1 MRITDLVLAQRVINS
16 INSSKSRLA
25 ELQNILATTK
35 RVNKPSD
42 DPLRISHILN
52 LRRKI
57 KDTEQYLENIEIA
70 GTWLDIANQVLTQSG
85 DVLNSAKVVALREAN
100 ATATAESRA
109 SSADE
114 IRSLKIQLRNSANT
128 VYAGRYVFAG
138 TKTLTQPFNENGEY
152 QGDQGKIEL
161 QVGEKRIVSIN
172 SPGDEVFQGGEDL
185 FAVLSDLETALEND
199 DLPGVS
205 DKIGRLDDCHA
216 QILRWQGDFGGRSR
230 RVEISR
236 NQLQDQTVQ
245 TTKIL
250 SSAEDAD
257 MVKIVVQLQAAGTAY
272 QAALSAGGQILQYTL
287 ISFWE

>member
-1 MRITDLVLAQRVINS
+1 MRITDSMLAQRVINS
-16 INSSKSRLA
+16 INDSKSRLA
-25 ELQNILATTK
+25 ELQNILSTAK

-57 KDTEQYLENIEIA
+57 KETEQYLENVEIA
-70 GTWLDIANQVLTQSG
+70 GTWLDMANQVLAQSG

-100 ATATAESRA
+100 ATATADSRA
-109 SSADE
+109 SSAE
-114 IRSLKIQLRNSANT
+114 EVRSLKIQFQNSANT
-128 VYAGRYVFAG
+128 VYAGRYIFAG
-138 TKTLTQPFNENGEY
+138 TKTLTQPFDENGEY
-152 QGDQGKIEL
+152 HGDQGKIEI
-161 QVGEKRIVSIN
+161 QVGEKRIVSMN
-172 SPGDEVFQGGEDL
+172 SPGDEVFQGGEDI

-199 DLPGVS
+199 DLSGIS
-205 DKIGRLDDCHA
+205 DKVGKLDNCLA
-216 QILRWQGDFGGRSR
+216 QIRRWQGDFGGRSR

-245 TTKIL
+245 MTKIL

-257 MVKIVVQLQAAGTAY
+257 MVKIVVELQAAGVAY